1 MTRRSGSVSM
11 RITVSDVWKG
21 TPDSATTAG
30 TVGRLPAATTIR
42 SAVSATS
49 GPVDVQLA
57 GTGEPGVA
65 LVERDVAAPVGAVV
79 PPGRGDRVDPAEHAV
94 ADVGPAHLV
103 DGRVDPQMAGPAHGA
118 GEVGGVHEHLGGD
131 AADVEAGA
139 TERPVLDERHVEV
152 LEPRVEER
160 VARAGADDDQV
171 VVPHGQR
178 LDSAD
183 MDGTVRAVRGPDL
196 TTAALHGLLRLRV
209 DVFVVEQRCAY
220 AELDGRDLDPG
231 TVHFVLGPAVA
242 PLATCASS
250 ARRAGNGASGACAPR
265 RPPGGAGWAGAC
277 WRRRCG
283 RPATRRACS
292 TPRSTSLGCTV
303 DSVLSRAAPA
313 TTGTGF
319 RTCPCA
325 ARPGEPDPMRSRPEL
340 SKEEDTAT

>member
-1 MTRRSGSVSM
+1 M
-11 RITVSDVWKG
+11 
-21 TPDSATTAG
+21 
-30 TVGRLPAATTIR
+30 
-42 SAVSATS
+42 
-49 GPVDVQLA
+49 QLV

-139 TERPVLDERHVEV
+139 AERPVLDERHVEV

-178 LDSAD
+178 QSTCGLRLASLALIRRTRVGSVGHGRHGACGAGARSD
-183 MDGTVRAVRGPDL
+183 DGRATRAAAPAGGRLRRRAAVRLRRVGRPRPRSRHRPL
-196 TTAALHGLLRLRV
+196 RARTGRRPLAYLRLLSEAGGERRIGRVCTAA
-209 DVFVVEQRCAY
+209 
-220 AELDGRDLDPG
+220 
-231 TVHFVLGPAVA
+231 
-242 PLATCASS
+242 S
-250 ARRAGNGASGACAPR
+250 AR
-265 RPPGGAGWAGAC
+265 GAGWAGGC

-303 DSVLSRAAPA
+303 DSALSRAAPA

-325 ARPGEPDPMRSRPEL
+325 ARPGEPDPMQQHNELHEL